1 MKRLILLLTLALT
14 ATASLMAQS
23 VNWEAKDTDDNILK
37 AALRGWHV
45 RLGAGFS
52 VGGTSPLP
60 LPAEIRK
67 IKGYNPTLCIQI
79 EGAVQRRFGEHWGT
93 MVGIRFENKGM
104 KTDATVKNY
113 HMEAVNE
120 SDNAGEAAGKVV
132 GAWTGN
138 VKTEVNNK
146 YLTIPVLATYAFND
160 RWQVQAGPYFSYLIN
175 GSFTGDAYDG
185 YIRDQDPTGTKSE
198 INTASYDFSSDLR
211 RFQWGLQ
218 VGGEFKAYKH
228 LSISANLTWGLNG
241 IFPSDFQSVTF
252 ALYPI
257 YGTLGF
263 NYLF

>member
-1 MKRLILLLTLALT
+1 MKRFLLLLTLTLA
-14 ATASLMAQS
+14 ATANMTAQVRS
-23 VNWEAKDTDDNILK
+23 AQDSDDNILK

-60 LPAEIRK
+60 LPAEIRH
-67 IKGYNPTLCIQI
+67 INSYNPTLCVMI
-79 EGAVQRRFGEHWGT
+79 EGAAQRKFGAHWGT
-93 MVGIRFENKGM
+93 MIGIRFENKGM

-113 HMEAVNE
+113 HMEAVNKAE
-120 SDNAGEAAGKVV
+120 TAGETAGKVV
-132 GAWTGN
+132 GAWTGK

-146 YLTIPVLATYAFND
+146 YLTIPVLATYSFND

-175 GSFTGDAYDG
+175 GSFTGEAYDG

-228 LSISANLTWGLNG
+228 LSISADLTWGLNG

-263 NYLF
+263 HYLF